1 MSFNRFIP
9 FNTMNSPS
17 ESFQDQ
23 STNKRKL
30 NDFEELNN
38 DVDLQMKRKRGR
50 PSFWNNIKE
59 KTNEDEKLLL
69 TPQIIIKRQRRLK
82 ANDRE
87 RNRMKNLNKMLQ
99 LLKSLLPFELNN
111 ESSMDDRL
119 TKIETLKMATCY
131 IAQLTQLLKL
141 SDQQETTGGSILSSP
156 SSSTSSPSIQM
167 NNNDI
172 IKYEKFDNYYYN
184 NHHHHPQQSPTS
196 ATSIMCQYYCQ
207 NNFFTPQT
215 YYHPSFI
222 NGFHL

>member
-1 MSFNRFIP
+1 MSFNRLIP
-9 FNTMNSPS
+9 YNTMNSPS
-17 ESFQDQ
+17 ESFQEQ

-30 NDFEELNN
+30 YDFEELNN

-99 LLKSLLPFELNN
+99 LLKSLLPFEFNN

-141 SDQQETTGGSILSSP
+141 SDQQDTTVGSILSSP
-156 SSSTSSPSIQM
+156 SSSASSPSIQI
-167 NNNDI
+167 NSNYI
-172 IKYEKFDNYYYN
+172 IKNEKFDNYYYN
-184 NHHHHPQQSPTS
+184 HHHHPQQSSPA
-196 ATSIMCQYYCQ
+196 ATSIMCEYYCQ

-215 YYHPSFI
+215 YYHSPFI
-222 NGFHL
+222 NGFRL